1 MDSFQ
6 TPDLFA
12 PAQRPQDLSEATA
25 PAFEPESLRAR
36 AARLGL
42 ADLNEHETLALFVSR
57 TAPKAGEAFASAL
70 LHRFGDLQHVLGA
83 PRTELEQVVPSE
95 LAIDLKLLHDTAR
108 RLLAFPMMRRCVISS
123 WTALL
128 AYLRVAM
135 AAEPRELF
143 RVLFLDKRNCLIADE
158 VMGVGT
164 VDHAPVYPREIVRRA
179 LELNASA
186 VILCHQH
193 PGLDPTPS
201 SADIDMTRKVVE
213 AARALGIAVHDHVV
227 VGGDATAS
235 LKALGLI

>member
-1 MDSFQ
+1 MTRDLFTEVPQ
-6 TPDLFA
+6 LAEGPAAGLCGPDLV
-12 PAQRPQDLSEATA
+12 R
-25 PAFEPESLRAR
+25 LRER
-36 AARLGL
+36 ALRHGLGTL
-42 ADLNEHETLALFVSR
+42 DEDETLALYLSR
-57 TAPKAGEAFASAL
+57 TAPQGAATLAQVL
-70 LHRFGDLQHVLGA
+70 LRRFGDLQHVLGA
-83 PRTELEQVVPSE
+83 PAPE
-95 LAIDLKLLHDTAR
+95 LAKIVSEDLALDLKILHGAAV
-108 RLLAFPMMRRCVISS
+108 RLLEFPMRRRCVISS
-123 WTALL
+123 WSALL

-143 RVLFLDKRNCLIADE
+143 RVLFLDKRNGLIADE

-201 SADIDMTRKVVE
+201 SADVDMTRKVVE
-213 AARALGIAVHDHVV
+213 AGRALGVTVHDHVV

-235 LKALGLI
+235 LKALGLM

>member
-1 MDSFQ
+1 M
-6 TPDLFA
+6 TRDLFA
-12 PAQRPQDLSEATA
+12 EVSQLAEGPGASLCAPGLAHLRERAQRHGMATLD
-25 PAFEPESLRAR
+25 ET
-36 AARLGL
+36 
-42 ADLNEHETLALFVSR
+42 ETLALYLSR
-57 TAPKAGEAFASAL
+57 TAPQGASTLAQAL
-70 LHRFGDLQHVLGA
+70 LRRFGDLQHVLGA
-83 PRTELEQVVPSE
+83 PAHD
-95 LAIDLKLLHDTAR
+95 LAMLVGEDLALDLKMLHDVAC
-108 RLLAFPMMRRCVISS
+108 RLLEFPMRRRCVISS
-123 WTALL
+123 WSALL

-135 AAEPRELF
+135 AAEPREVF

-201 SADIDMTRKVVE
+201 SADVDMTRKVVE
-213 AARALGIAVHDHVV
+213 AGRALGVTVHDHVV

-235 LKALGLI
+235 LKALGLM